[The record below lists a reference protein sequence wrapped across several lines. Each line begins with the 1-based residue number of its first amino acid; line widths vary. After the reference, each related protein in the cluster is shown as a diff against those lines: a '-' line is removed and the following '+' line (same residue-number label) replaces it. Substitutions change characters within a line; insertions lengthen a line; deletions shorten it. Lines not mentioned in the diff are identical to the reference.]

1 MLPRVNS
8 ITDMM
13 EPESN
18 SIEKQLF
25 TEAERIKYTFDHI
38 CKADD
43 YSLEGEMREALDEFL
58 EAMDAEKGVLFSSVL
73 NNYLKLLPNVVVKYM
88 DNGII
93 DKFIDFI
100 DANAKRIVS
109 AVNAYAIKNVAL
121 NVLKFYRETEASN
134 FLAELEKWCKDNRDK
149 IDKKNAGYFEA
160 YCYYLQWR
168 GAYSISGFEGKPEME
183 NIEVFGILR
192 SLQSEWDKLVWEIKN
207 TVKRELPDAPAEKWS
222 EREQE
227 LKDERIPNNFN
238 WGTVVKNVLDELY
251 KKLKRKRS
259 GEDSNSQFAALSNLC
274 GTGGEEKDQDK
285 VDASLKTSLGKLHGL
300 LANCKDGK
308 LTDRD
313 DNQIWTEKDRCYVIA
328 EIVKRYCE
336 RIKLQRGKLKEAYL
350 QDEMRQLVTSRIKEF
365 ENDILAV
372 LFNLKDPETRKYAFK
387 EENNGIY
394 KTLGDM
400 LFAHNIYGEA
410 EKLYNAFLAGAKRL
424 GNNNPKANAEVYYN
438 MALMAVHTA
447 DGSDEKYNLAR
458 KWLDNAKEE
467 FHDSYENKK
476 NPGINEKQ
484 IARLEATI
492 SRLSGGIERKLSDIL
507 RKKYDRDEQWQAD
520 FLYICK
526 PTGGRQK
533 YGDGGYKPT
542 PGELLLIEAILR
554 KNASPEQIE
563 RFFNRCKPVD
573 YIRTM
578 DIDTDI
584 ELNTGSTPREQ
595 ATSRE
600 MLEVAMIRL
609 QRDIDD
615 LENEWR
621 NDISR
626 YELARIVYR
635 SLEQQFAEYRSS
647 LIAALAK
654 NGIREFVLALAYSM
668 TRASFDRNSLDALIL
683 QLTPR
688 GLVECIEKLER
699 DFKEDAVRTFL
710 LRSLKK
716 EVAKVLWGVAE
727 GTEERF
733 RNRLV
738 VLLRMARTVSDSVGF
753 KKPWVSLL
761 WQLYNRTDTTRRE
774 EFKRSVYEIWARGN
788 WYLNNNLY
796 NGCDG
801 AMEMAAQSGSAF
813 IKMLSDVLTKKEGN
827 DNENYH
833 KYQIPY
839 YARSRA
845 MLSLLSDDMCKK
857 EEYKKT
863 WIEEYK
869 KRNNNEEP
877 DMEYFD
883 ALQAEYDRRYKVHDA
898 RAVAGFFHRY
908 NTITLEKYLHH
919 TFAERD
925 TNGAPCQTI
934 GGTKYTAEEYVDK
947 MVGYVGDMCGMQ
959 YFPRRLAGMLRDY
972 VNGDLKTDELTGQ
985 QYRWQDAHFKL
996 HTHSLKSQRDELEMN
1011 CFPAENSDIFEW
1023 SDERSS
1029 VRVVENNTVLSVMQD
1044 AFKQFKQA
1052 EMKNDDCRLEITDC
1066 NNNGRVWRSYEAE
1079 EDDNNNN
1086 GQPNGRRVRRSSAI
1100 DFYCALP
1107 DFARFLCLLY
1117 ADLSQKV
1124 RNEDGTPG
1132 TIRLALS
1139 CSESETVVDGYR
1151 EITVSIT
1158 HQDTNIVRSAKDVC
1172 AAYREG
1178 KGFFQNLREALLDV
1192 CDWSVEA
1199 VWPGEDGGKKAIEFL
1214 SDRTV
1219 GQRAKAFVH
1228 DCDSDIAPD
1237 QFRHVLKFYNLAS
1250 NRI

>member
-1 MLPRVNS
+1 MLLRFHS
-8 ITDMM
+8 ITNMM

-18 SIEKQLF
+18 IVEKQLF

-43 YSLEGEMREALDEFL
+43 FSLEGKTREALDEFL

-73 NNYLKLLPNVVVKYM
+73 NNYLKLLPNVVVKYV
-88 DNGII
+88 DNGAI

-100 DANAKRIVS
+100 DVNAKRIVS

-121 NVLKFYRETEASN
+121 NVLKFYRETEAPK
-134 FLAELEKWCKDNRDK
+134 FLAELENWCEANRDK
-149 IDKKNAGYFEA
+149 IENKNPGYFEA
-160 YCYYLQWR
+160 YCYYLQWS
-168 GAYSISGFEGKPEME
+168 GADSISKFEGKPEMKD
-183 NIEVFGILR
+183 IEEFGILR

-207 TVKRELPDAPAEKWS
+207 TVKRELPDAPAEKCS

-238 WGTVVKNVLDELY
+238 WGNRVKYGLDELH
-251 KKLKRKRS
+251 KSLKRKQS

-285 VDASLKTSLGKLHGL
+285 VDASIKVSLGKLHGL
-300 LANCKDGK
+300 LANCEEGK
-308 LTDRD
+308 LTDRHGK
-313 DNQIWTEKDRCYVIA
+313 QIWTDKDRCYVIT
-328 EIVKRYCE
+328 EIVKGYCE
-336 RIKLQRGKLKEAYL
+336 RIKLQRGKLKDAYL
-350 QDEMRQLVTSRIKEF
+350 QDEERQSITSRIKEF

-372 LFNLKDPETRKYAFK
+372 LFKLKDPGTREYAFRK
-387 EENNGIY
+387 ENGMY
-394 KTLGDM
+394 KRIGDL

-410 EKLYNAFLAGAKRL
+410 EKLYNAFLVGAREL
-424 GNNNPKANAEVYYN
+424 GKNNPKANAEVYYN
-438 MALMAVHTA
+438 MAQMAVYTA
-447 DGSDEKYNLAR
+447 DGSDEKYNLAKNR
-458 KWLDNAKEE
+458 LDRAEAE
-467 FHDSYENKK
+467 FRNSFENKK

-484 IARLEATI
+484 IRRLDAII

-507 RKKYDRDEQWQAD
+507 RKKYDNDEQWETD

-526 PTGGRQK
+526 PTGGKQK

-542 PGELLLIEAILR
+542 SGELLLIEAILR
-554 KNASPEQIE
+554 KNASSEQI
-563 RFFNRCKPVD
+563 RKFFNRCKPVD

-584 ELNTGSTPREQ
+584 ELNTGSTAREQ

-600 MLEVAMIRL
+600 MLELAMIRL

-615 LENEWR
+615 LENRWI
-621 NDISR
+621 NDGSR

-635 SLEQQFAEYRSS
+635 SPERQFAEYRSS

-654 NGIREFVLALAYSM
+654 NGIKEFVLALAYSM

-688 GLVECIEKLER
+688 WLVECIEKLER

-716 EVAKVLWGVAE
+716 EVAKVLWGVAK

-738 VLLRMARTVSDSVGF
+738 ALLQMARTVSDNVGF
-753 KKPWVSLL
+753 QKPWVSLL

-774 EFKRSVYEIWARGN
+774 EFKRSVYDIWACGN
-788 WYLNNNLY
+788 RYLNSNLY
-796 NGCDG
+796 YGCED
-801 AMEMAAQSGSAF
+801 AMQIAAQSGPAF
-813 IKMLSDVLTKKEGN
+813 IRMLSDVLNEKYVN
-827 DNENYH
+827 DSEQFRY
-833 KYQIPY
+833 YQEPY

-845 MLSLLSDDMCKK
+845 MLSLLSGDMCKK
-857 EEYKKT
+857 EEYKRT

-869 KRNNNEEP
+869 NRNKNEEP

-883 ALQAEYDRRYKVHDA
+883 ALQAEYDRLYKVHDA

-908 NTITLEKYLHH
+908 DTVTLEKYLHH
-919 TFAERD
+919 TFAETD
-925 TNGAPCQTI
+925 TDGAPFQTI

-947 MVGYVGDMCGMQ
+947 MVGYVGDMCGMY
-959 YFPRRLAGMLRDY
+959 YFPRRLAGMLGDY
-972 VNGDLKTDELTGQ
+972 VRGDLKTDELTGQ

-996 HTHSLKSQRDELEMN
+996 HTHSLKSQRDELREN
-1011 CFPAENSDIFEW
+1011 CFPAGISDIFEW
-1023 SDERSS
+1023 SDERYS

-1044 AFKQFKQA
+1044 AFKQA
-1052 EMKNDDCRLEITDC
+1052 IREGTVDCRLEITDC

-1079 EDDNNNN
+1079 NNNNN
-1086 GQPNGRRVRRSSAI
+1086 GQQNGRRVRRSSAI

-1139 CSESETVVDGYR
+1139 CSESKTVVDGYR

-1158 HQDTNIVRSAKDVC
+1158 HQDTNIVRPAKDVC

-1178 KGFFQNLREALLDV
+1178 KGSFQNLREALLDV

-1219 GQRAKAFVH
+1219 GQRTMAFVH
-1228 DCDSDIAPD
+1228 DCDSDIASG

-1250 NRI
+1250 NHI